1 MNRIGIVIVAG
12 GSGSRMGA
20 PVPKQFL
27 DLCGKPVLM
36 RTLERFHRVFPLLDQ
51 VVVLPENEIP
61 RWSALCAEHRC
72 EVRHTVVNG
81 GATRFHSVQK
91 GLSQLGECD
100 FIGVHDGV
108 RPLVSEQVILSALQ
122 TAQQYGCAVPV
133 LGITDSLRE
142 IDSCPTCDDIS
153 AVSSRI
159 VSRDRFVAVQTPQ
172 FFRAETLLKSY
183 RQEYDPGFTDDASVV
198 EKAGHTVALAQGEA
212 RNIKITTPTDL
223 VVAQALY
230 RAEAGGLA

>member
-1 MNRIGIVIVAG
+1 MNKIGIVIVAG
-12 GSGSRMGA
+12 GIGTRMGTS
-20 PVPKQFL
+20 VPKQFL

-36 RTLERFHRVFPLLDQ
+36 RTLERFREVFPAVDL

-72 EVRHTVVNG
+72 HVQHTVVSG

-91 GLSQLGECD
+91 GIRQLGPCD
-100 FIGVHDGV
+100 YIGVHDGV
-108 RPLVSEQVILSALQ
+108 RPLVSRQVILSALD
-122 TAQQYGCAVPV
+122 TARRYGSAVPV
-133 LGITDSLRE
+133 LGITDSIRE

-153 AVSSRI
+153 SVPSRI

-172 FFRAETLLKSY
+172 FFRAEPLLKSY

-198 EKAGHTVALAQGEA
+198 EKAGHTVALAQGDA
-212 RNIKITTPTDL
+212 GNIKITTPTDL
-223 VVAQALY
+223 LIAEALY
-230 RAEAGGLA
+230 RSETAG